1 MLKIHTCCKF
11 KEYISSHVRY
21 TFIHLRWKVPFDLF
35 LGGFVL
41 WMGIPTSLV
50 TFTQQSE
57 LPDTGMQQRNAVRRV
72 LFTHWMIV
80 YFADFLL
87 IGSDEVG
94 QK

>member
-1 MLKIHTCCKF
+1 M
-11 KEYISSHVRY
+11 
-21 TFIHLRWKVPFDLF
+21 
-35 LGGFVL
+35 
-41 WMGIPTSLV
+41 PTDGLI
-50 TFTQQSE
+50 TFTQHSE
-57 LPDTGMQQRNAVRRV
+57 MPDTRTGMQQRNAVRRV